1 MLLQEGRRVWR
12 HVIWPAL
19 PSQLSL
25 TTLGILPPPSPR
37 STAAPAAL
45 LVTVG
50 QGVFRSLQ
58 DMRTPLALAAAA
70 NAVHLALSLALIFPG
85 AMGLTG
91 AALSTSVAEWL
102 AAGGFG
108 GERSW

>member
-1 MLLQEGRRVWR
+1 MR
-12 HVIWPAL
+12 
-19 PSQLSL
+19 
-25 TTLGILPPPSPR
+25 TPPPLR

-102 AAGGFG
+102 AAGGSVG
-108 GERSW
+108 GNGETLGGSCR

>member
-1 MLLQEGRRVWR
+1 
-12 HVIWPAL
+12 
-19 PSQLSL
+19 
-25 TTLGILPPPSPR
+25 
-37 STAAPAAL
+37 
-45 LVTVG
+45 
-50 QGVFRSLQ
+50 
-58 DMRTPLALAAAA
+58 MRTPLALAAAA

-108 GERSW
+108 EEEAGRKLSLGEGGRERKDKG